1 MKIIHCGDIHL
12 DARMEANLSPELA
25 RQRRNELLHTFERM
39 VEYAAANGVRLILIA
54 GDLFDTKT
62 VSARA
67 ANAVKNAI
75 MLNPDIDFLYLQGNH
90 DGCVSFW
97 NRFERIPDNL
107 KLFDE
112 NWRTYDY
119 EEGVSISGAEL
130 GENNRTTLYGA
141 LALEQSRINIV
152 MLHGQLVKTGTAQN
166 TKEERIYL
174 NELKG
179 KYIDYLALG
188 HIHSYQQERLD
199 ARGIYAYCGCLEGRG
214 FDEIGEK
221 GFVLLE
227 TKEAEGIVNSTFVPF
242 AERTLHL
249 VTADLTGISESHET
263 DERIAAALREADI
276 PSKDMVR
283 LVLTGE
289 IEGGDAALRL
299 EPNPAY
305 LEQKFGGGYL
315 FFKIIPNWR
324 YAIHA
329 EDYANDV
336 SLKGEFVRTVLSA
349 GKMTQEDKDAVILY
363 GIRALAGEDLL

>member
-39 VEYAAANGVRLILIA
+39 VAYAAENGVRLILIA
-54 GDLFDTKT
+54 GDLFDAKT

-75 MLNPDIDFLYLQGNH
+75 MLHPEIDFLYLKGNH
-90 DGCVSFW
+90 DCVSFM
-97 NRFERIPDNL
+97 NRFEYIPDNL

-112 NWRTYDY
+112 SWRTYDY
-119 EEGVSISGAEL
+119 EERVSISGAEL
-130 GENNRTTLYGA
+130 GEGNRTTLYGT

-152 MLHGQLVKTGTAQN
+152 LLHGQLTKSGTPQN
-166 TKEERIYL
+166 AKEERIYI

-188 HIHSYQQERLD
+188 HIHSYRQERLD
-199 ARGIYAYCGCLEGRG
+199 GRGIYAYCGCLEGRG

-227 TKEAEGIVNSTFVPF
+227 TDETSGAVRSTFIPF

-249 VTADLTGISESHET
+249 VTADLTGISESHEI
-263 DERIAAALREADI
+263 DERIEAALREAGI
-276 PSKDMVR
+276 PGKDMVR

-299 EPNPAY
+299 EPNAAY

-315 FFKIIPNWR
+315 FFKVIGNWR
-324 YAIHA
+324 YAIHP